1 MEREKGAKP
10 PSPLS
15 LPCTMRYYYPKTHPH
30 FLPSFPFTCR
40 CAISLTPRA
49 NVETTHGHARP
60 RPPGSRREGGELP
73 LPPCL
78 GRAYGSCPAQY
89 GLGTGGTDGIPKR
102 LLRRRGRF
110 KNNTFRHT
118 PSAERGEERGG
129 AGMISGQQTD
139 QTPNGDLHRAMICR
153 PAKRVRLSCLLVLP
167 GCRREVVYRQ
177 RGALFD

>member
-60 RPPGSRREGGELP
+60 RPPGSRREGA
-73 LPPCL
+73 PPPSL
-78 GRAYGSCPAQY
+78 GRACGSCPAQY
-89 GLGTGGTDGIPKR
+89 GLGTGGTDGLTGSPRGYCGGVAVSRITHSDTR
-102 LLRRRGRF
+102 LWPGGGEGRG
-110 KNNTFRHT
+110 
-118 PSAERGEERGG
+118 
-129 AGMISGQQTD
+129 GMISGVRIPDSRQT
-139 QTPNGDLHRAMICR
+139 R
-153 PAKRVRLSCLLVLP
+153 PRMVIYIEP
-167 GCRREVVYRQ
+167 
-177 RGALFD
+177 